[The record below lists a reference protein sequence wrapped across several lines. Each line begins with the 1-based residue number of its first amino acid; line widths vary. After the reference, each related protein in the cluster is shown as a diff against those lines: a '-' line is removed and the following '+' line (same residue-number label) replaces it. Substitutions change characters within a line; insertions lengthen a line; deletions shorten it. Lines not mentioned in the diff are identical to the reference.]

1 MDNFHECVYVYIFIT
16 LCIYMNCNTCIYQ
29 CTLISDEGYTEHS
42 GCPVIEGEK
51 WITTVWMREGVS
63 NKDPHTNYDPRGFR
77 LDAEQTGALEPQ
89 EEETIQT
96 YVSYSQEDETGGGG
110 KVEVEATSTKGSSWF
125 HKSIDKMKDGVSKM
139 FASKS
144 EL

>member
-1 MDNFHECVYVYIFIT
+1 
-16 LCIYMNCNTCIYQ
+16 MNSNTCIYQ
-29 CTLISDEGYTEHS
+29 FILISDEGYTEHS

-63 NKDPHTNYDPRGFR
+63 DTDPSSSFDPRGVR
-77 LDAEQTGALEPQ
+77 VDVEQTGVMEP
-89 EEETIQT
+89 EEEENVQAD
-96 YVSYSQEDETGGGG
+96 VSYSQEEETGVVVSQEEELWGG
-110 KVEVEATSTKGSSWF
+110 VEAESEAPSIKGSSWF
-125 HKSIDKMKDGVSKM
+125 QKGIDKMKHASSKI